1 MTPQDLSRSGWLWDS
16 SAPRRQGCVIGGRRH
31 DASEISGILV
41 RATHVDENDIGQIT
55 EGERRYVAA
64 EMTAFLIHWMTQ
76 IGVPVLNRPGASCLG
91 GPGWHPEHWAVMAG
105 RVGLVARRVRRVVG
119 GGDANATGSDAAPC
133 AMTVVG
139 ERAFGAGSPALHRKA
154 IALARLANVQLL
166 RLGFDGAGE
175 DARLLNADQFP
186 LLDDPDVEA
195 AVLTALARR

>member
-1 MTPQDLSRSGWLWDS
+1 MRT
-16 SAPRRQGCVIGGRRH
+16 
-31 DASEISGILV
+31 
-41 RATHVDENDIGQIT
+41 T
-55 EGERRYVAA
+55 
-64 EMTAFLIHWMTQ
+64 
-76 IGVPVLNRPGASCLG
+76 GVVT
-91 GPGWHPEHWAVMAG
+91 
-105 RVGLVARRVRRVVG
+105 LVALAFVSGARAQVFQPLPQG
-119 GGDANATGSDAAPC
+119 AMWTGLSPGSYDLGK
-133 AMTVVG
+133 VLG